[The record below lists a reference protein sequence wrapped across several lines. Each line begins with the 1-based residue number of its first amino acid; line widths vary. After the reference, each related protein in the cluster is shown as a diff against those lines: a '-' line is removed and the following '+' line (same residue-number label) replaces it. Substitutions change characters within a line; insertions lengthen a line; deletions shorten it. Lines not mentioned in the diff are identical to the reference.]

1 MARPRRGRKLS
12 VSTPEPGEPG
22 QTAST
27 VDLPAPQPEPVV
39 SPPPEQPV
47 AEPQVGEDSQDTG
60 QTAAIQT
67 ARPEVTYVPMAVTV
81 GDGFK
86 FGCGFFMAFV
96 LAMLVGFVL
105 LAALFALNSAIG
117 LNLPGIGR

>member
-1 MARPRRGRKLS
+1 

-22 QTAST
+22 QTASA
-27 VDLPAPQPEPVV
+27 VDLPAPQLEPVV
-39 SPPPEQPV
+39 SPPPEPRI
-47 AEPQVGEDSQDTG
+47 AEPQVGEDSQSFE

-67 ARPEVTYVPMAVTV
+67 ARPEVTFVPMAVSV

-105 LAALFALNSAIG
+105 LAALFALNGLIG
-117 LNLPGIGR
+117 LNLLPFGR

>member
-1 MARPRRGRKLS
+1 

-27 VDLPAPQPEPVV
+27 VDLPATQPEPVV
-39 SPPPEQPV
+39 SPPPEHPV
-47 AEPQVGEDSQDTG
+47 AEPQVGEDSHDS
-60 QTAAIQT
+60 TATLDI
-67 ARPEVTYVPMAVTV
+67 ARPEVTFVPLAVTV

-105 LAALFALNSAIG
+105 LAALFVLNSAIG
-117 LNLPGIGR
+117 LNLPPFGR